1 MVKKNPQSPL
11 RPHSLAFLCLSAGIF
26 TLWQL
31 PSRAAM
37 PMILPEIMPLPSLG
51 LASNY
56 LPIDPSQIPPEIP
69 PETPNT
75 SSTANPNIPV
85 ENLNEVAETIRL
97 ELRLGERRVYVLK
110 GDEVIANYPVAIG
123 RAGWETPTGEF
134 VVRDMIENPGWENF
148 RTGEIVPPGG
158 DNPLGVR
165 WISFWT
171 DGVNEIGFHGTPYE
185 EFIGQAVSHGC
196 VRMRNQDVVAL
207 FDKVAIGTPV
217 VVRQ

>member
-1 MVKKNPQSPL
+1 MVKKSLQSPL
-11 RPHSLAFLCLSAGIF
+11 RPRSLAFLYLSAGIF
-26 TLWQL
+26 ALWQL

-37 PMILPEIMPLPSLG
+37 PMALKEITPLPNLG

-56 LPIDPSQIPPEIP
+56 LPIDSLESLPEN
-69 PETPNT
+69 PNI
-75 SSTANPNIPV
+75 SSTANPNTPA
-85 ENLNEVAETIRL
+85 ENVTGVAEIIRL
-97 ELRLGERRVYVLK
+97 ELRLGERRVYVFK
-110 GDEVIANYPVAIG
+110 GDEMIANYPVAIG
-123 RAGWETPTGEF
+123 RSGWETPTGEF

-185 EFIGQAVSHGC
+185 ELIGQAVSHGC

-207 FDKVAIGTPV
+207 FNKVTIGTPV
-217 VVRQ
+217 VVKQ